1 MRYTAVHT
9 TTEHGEEPLGTF
21 LFSGDL
27 ASAICRQTDS
37 SPGAL
42 ILDHLIP
49 AKDEDETLEDWLC
62 RQVRETLALHI
73 QTDDW
78 RGVDG
83 VGVRNQ
89 THLVDIVL
97 SPEDR
102 QWLIERYGR
111 HPEVLALWQE
121 ACRADGRQLAA

>member
-1 MRYTAVHT
+1 MRYTAIQT
-9 TTEHGEEPLGTF
+9 KTEHREEPLGTF

-27 ASAICRQTDS
+27 ASAICQQCDS

-49 AKDEDETLEDWLC
+49 EKGEGEILEDWLC

-89 THLVDIVL
+89 THLVDIAF
-97 SPEDR
+97 SAEDR
-102 QWLIERYGR
+102 RWLIERYAR
-111 HPEVLALWQE
+111 HPEVLALWEE
-121 ACRADGRQLAA
+121 ACRANGRQLAA

>member
-49 AKDEDETLEDWLC
+49 EKSAGETLEYWLC

-78 RGVDG
+78 QGDTG
-83 VGVRNQ
+83 NGVRSQ
-89 THLVDIVL
+89 RHLVDIVL

-102 QWLIERYGR
+102 QWLVERYAR
-111 HPEVLALWQE
+111 HPEVLALWE
-121 ACRADGRQLAA
+121 ETCRADGHRVAA

>member
-1 MRYTAVHT
+1 MRYTAIHT
-9 TTEHGEEPLGTF
+9 KTEHREEPLGTF

-27 ASAICRQTDS
+27 ASAICQQCDS

-49 AKDEDETLEDWLC
+49 EKSEDETLEDWLC

-78 RGVDG
+78 QSDG
-83 VGVRNQ
+83 GNGVRSQ

-102 QWLIERYGR
+102 QWLIERYAR
-111 HPEVLALWQE
+111 HPEVLALWEE

>member
-9 TTEHGEEPLGTF
+9 TTEHREEPLGAF

-27 ASAICRQTDS
+27 ASAICRQTQS

-49 AKDEDETLEDWLC
+49 AKDEGETLEDWLC

-78 RGVDG
+78 LGG
-83 VGVRNQ
+83 GGNSVRSQ

-102 QWLIERYGR
+102 QWLIERYAR
-111 HPEVLALWQE
+111 HPEVVAVWE
-121 ACRADGRQLAA
+121 DACRGEGQNIAA

>member
-9 TTEHGEEPLGTF
+9 TTEHGDEPLGTF
-21 LFSGDL
+21 LFSGEL

-49 AKDEDETLEDWLC
+49 EKSEDETLEDWLC

-73 QTDDW
+73 QSDDW
-78 RGVDG
+78 QGEG
-83 VGVRNQ
+83 GAGVRSQ
-89 THLVDIVL
+89 THLVDIAL

-102 QWLIERYGR
+102 EWLITRYTR
-111 HPEVLALWQE
+111 HPEVLALWE
-121 ACRADGRQLAA
+121 DACRADSQRIAA